1 MAILTP
7 KYFVESVF
15 CIKGEDLRALG
26 YKALFLDADNTLL
39 PRDADRVEQDVIDW
53 AHGLVDHGFELIIL
67 SNNWHDRVKNLSADM
82 DLPLQGNAWKPLP
95 MGFWGA
101 QKRVKASK
109 REVLV
114 VGDQLFTDVLGAKP
128 LGIDIAKV
136 VPQVE
141 RDLPHTVFLRNF
153 EDPLMGKLTPSDKLR
168 PEFRL
173 T

>member
-7 KYFVESVF
+7 TYFLTSVF
-15 CIKGEDLRALG
+15 AIDPEGMEACG
-26 YKALFLDADNTLL
+26 YKALLLDADNTLL
-39 PRDADRVEQDVIDW
+39 PRTTDEVPEDVIAW
-53 AHGLVDHGFELIIL
+53 VQGMVDAGYELMIL
-67 SNNWHDRVKNLSADM
+67 SNNWHERVHHTAASVK
-82 DLPLQGNAWKPLP
+82 LPLVDAAWKPLP
-95 MGFWGA
+95 FGYLRA
-101 QKRVKASK
+101 LKKLKAPKRQT
-109 REVLV
+109 LM

-141 RDLPHTVFLRNF
+141 HDLPHTVFLRNF
-153 EDPLMGKLTPSDKLR
+153 EAPLMGKLTPSDKLR

>member
-15 CIKGEDLRALG
+15 CIKGDDLRELG

-39 PRDADRVEQDVIDW
+39 PRDADRVEQDVVDW
-53 AHGLVDHGFELIIL
+53 AHGLVDQGFELIIL

-114 VGDQLFTDVLGAKP
+114 VGDQLFTDVLGSKVW
-128 LGIDIAKV
+128 GYDICKV
-136 VPQVE
+136 VPQSTY
-141 RDLPHTVFLRNF
+141 DLPHTVFLRNF
-153 EDPLMGKLTPSDKLR
+153 DRPLMGRIEPSD
-168 PEFRL
+168 RL
-173 T
+173 GVRLK